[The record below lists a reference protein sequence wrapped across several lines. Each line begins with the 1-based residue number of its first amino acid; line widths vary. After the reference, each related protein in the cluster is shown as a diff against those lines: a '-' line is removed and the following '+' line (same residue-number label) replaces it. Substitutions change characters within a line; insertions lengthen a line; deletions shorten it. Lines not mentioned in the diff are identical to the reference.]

1 MREHRIDVG
10 GRTLCVVQAGDPEG
24 RTIFSLHGTPGSR
37 GPWREVVEDAERRGI
52 RLIAYD
58 RPGYG
63 HSDPA
68 PGRTVADA
76 AGDIAAIADA
86 LGVERYAV
94 YGGSGGGPHAL
105 ANAVRSDRV
114 VAVAALASVA
124 PWGAEG
130 LDWLDGMGQ
139 DNLDEF
145 AATLAGEEELREYL
159 AKQRDSMLS
168 ASPEG
173 IADSLESLL
182 CPPDR
187 ACLTGELATY
197 FYDQVREAL
206 RDGVE
211 GWVQDDIVF
220 VMPWGF
226 ELADISVPV
235 QVWHGAQDQ
244 FVPVAHG
251 RWLAER
257 IPDAEEHV
265 YAEDGHL
272 TLQIARVGDVHDW
285 LLRHF

>member
-1 MREHRIDVG
+1 MREHRVDVG
-10 GRTLCVVQAGDPEG
+10 GRTLCVAEAGDPEG
-24 RTIFSLHGTPGSR
+24 RMVFSLHGTPGAR
-37 GPWREVVEDAERRGI
+37 LFWHEVVEDAEQRKI
-52 RLIAYD
+52 RLVAYD

-63 HSDPA
+63 GSDAA

-76 AGDIAAIADA
+76 ADDIAAIADA
-86 LGVERYAV
+86 LGAERYAV

-105 ANAVRSDRV
+105 ANAVRPDRV

-124 PWGAEG
+124 PWGVEG

-145 AATLAGEEELREYL
+145 GAALEGEEALRRYL
-159 AKQRDSMLS
+159 GEQRDAILG
-168 ASPEG
+168 AGPEEV
-173 IADSLESLL
+173 AETLESLL

-187 ACLTGELATY
+187 ACLTGELAVY
-197 FYDQVREAL
+197 FHDQIGEAL
-206 RDGVE
+206 RDGVD
-211 GWVQDDIVF
+211 GWTDDDLVF
-220 VMPWGF
+220 VKPWGF
-226 ELADISVPV
+226 QLEDISVPV

-257 IPDAEEHV
+257 IPGAEDHI

-272 TLQIARVGDVHDW
+272 TLQIARIGDVHAW